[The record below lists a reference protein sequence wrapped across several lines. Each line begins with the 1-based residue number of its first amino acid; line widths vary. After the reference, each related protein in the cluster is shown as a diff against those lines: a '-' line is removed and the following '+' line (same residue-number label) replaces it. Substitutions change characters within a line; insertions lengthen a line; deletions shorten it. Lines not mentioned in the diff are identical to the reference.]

1 MYEQADLLSHSMGE
15 GPRPMKYHRSGYAKT
30 ATLASLALALTL
42 SACTPPTP
50 PASSSITQAAEART
64 QPPAKVAE
72 PTRVLP
78 TLESSS
84 AEETGAPIQPA
95 VPSPAHEGTYPRQD
109 AGTMPAVASVPV
121 AVPQTTATAALP
133 HTTPPAP
140 EVVPVSPVVPS
151 TPHTSL
157 GYPVTGTYTFPDGH
171 ISFDLPKGWSAQIE
185 QDDYNENADNP
196 GGRENSL
203 AANIF
208 DETGVKVAHITSGG
222 TGGLVGGPVSRTI
235 LDSQKLSAFDSRD
248 GASHFAFVRDDYPF
262 PEFPVRY
269 YMGVV
274 ADYFMTEG
282 PDSTSVNS
290 FMIMPNGLA
299 TAVAQIDASMSPE
312 TAAAWM
318 KTDQYVKLRALLTSL
333 RYAA

>member
-1 MYEQADLLSHSMGE
+1 MYEQSDLLSHSMGE

-42 SACTPPTP
+42 TACTTPTP
-50 PASSSITQAAEART
+50 QASTSITQTAEASA
-64 QPPAKVAE
+64 QPPTTVGD
-72 PTRVLP
+72 PTQVLP
-78 TLESSS
+78 TPESSS
-84 AEETGAPIQPA
+84 AGETGAPILLA
-95 VPSPAHEGTYPRQD
+95 VPSPTIGGT
-109 AGTMPAVASVPV
+109 PAQENAATVPAIEPVPV
-121 AVPQTTATAALP
+121 PVPQTTSTATFP
-133 HTTPPAP
+133 TTPLAP
-140 EVVPVSPVVPS
+140 EVVPVTPVAPS
-151 TPHTSL
+151 IPHTSL

-171 ISFDLPKGWSAQIE
+171 ISFDLPTGWSAKIE

-196 GGRENSL
+196 GGKENSL

-208 DETGVKVAHITSGG
+208 DETGGKVAHITSGG
-222 TGGLVGGPVSRTI
+222 TGGLVGGPVNRTI
-235 LDSQKLSAFDSRD
+235 LDSQELSAFDSRD

-274 ADYFMTEG
+274 ADFFMTEG

-290 FMIMPNGLA
+290 FMIMPNGAA
-299 TAVAQIDASMSPE
+299 TAVAQIDASMTPE
-312 TAAAWM
+312 TAEAWM

>member
-1 MYEQADLLSHSMGE
+1 MN
-15 GPRPMKYHRSGYAKT
+15 YHRSGYAKT

-42 SACTPPTP
+42 TACTPPTP
-50 PASSSITQAAEART
+50 RASTAITQASEAST
-64 QPPAKVAE
+64 QAPATVADPE
-72 PTRVLP
+72 QVLP
-78 TLESSS
+78 TPEPST
-84 AEETGAPIQPA
+84 AEETGAPLLLA
-95 VPSPAHEGTYPRQD
+95 APSPAIEGTLPRQD
-109 AGTMPAVASVPV
+109 ATTIPAVVPAPV
-121 AVPQTTATAALP
+121 AVPHTPAAAPLPPATPL
-133 HTTPPAP
+133 AP

-157 GYPVTGTYTFPDGH
+157 GTPVTGTYTFPDGH
-171 ISFDLPKGWSAQIE
+171 ISFDLPTGWSAKIE
-185 QDDYNENADNP
+185 QNDYNENANHP
-196 GGRENSL
+196 GGKENSL

-208 DETGVKVAHITSGG
+208 DETGGKVARITSGG
-222 TGGLVGGPVSRTI
+222 TGGLVGGPVNRTI
-235 LDSQKLSAFDSRD
+235 LDSQELSAFDSRD

-274 ADYFMTEG
+274 ASYFMTEG

-299 TAVAQIDASMSPE
+299 TAVAQVDESMTAE
-312 TAAAWM
+312 TAEAWM

-333 RYAA
+333 RYAS

>member
-1 MYEQADLLSHSMGE
+1 
-15 GPRPMKYHRSGYAKT
+15 MKYHRSRYAKT
-30 ATLASLALALTL
+30 ATLASLALTLTL

-50 PASSSITQAAEART
+50 PASTSITQAAEASS
-64 QPPAKVAE
+64 QPPTKVDK
-72 PTRVLP
+72 PTQVQP

-84 AEETGAPIQPA
+84 AEETGSPILLA
-95 VPSPAHEGTYPRQD
+95 APSPAIGGTPAQEN
-109 AGTMPAVASVPV
+109 AATIPAVVPAPV
-121 AVPQTTATAALP
+121 PVPQTPATVALP
-133 HTTPPAP
+133 PTTPLAP

-171 ISFDLPKGWSAQIE
+171 ISFDLPAGWSAKIE

-208 DETGVKVAHITSGG
+208 DETGGKVAHITSGG
-222 TGGLVGGPVSRTI
+222 TGGLVSGPVNRTI
-235 LDSQKLSAFDSRD
+235 LDSQKLSSFDSRD
-248 GASHFAFVRDDYPF
+248 GASHFAFVKDDYPTN
-262 PEFPVRY
+262 PLTVRY

-274 ADYFMTEG
+274 VENFMTEG
-282 PDSTSVNS
+282 PDSLSVNS

-299 TAVAQIDASMSPE
+299 TAVAQIDASMTPE
-312 TAAAWM
+312 IAEAWM

>member
-1 MYEQADLLSHSMGE
+1 
-15 GPRPMKYHRSGYAKT
+15 MKYHRSGYAKT

-42 SACTPPTP
+42 TACTPPTQR
-50 PASSSITQAAEART
+50 ASTSITQAAEASA
-64 QPPAKVAE
+64 QPSTTVAD
-72 PTRVLP
+72 TAQVLP
-78 TLESSS
+78 TLESIS
-84 AEETGAPIQPA
+84 AEETGAPILLA
-95 VPSPAHEGTYPRQD
+95 APSPSIGGTPPQEEG
-109 AGTMPAVASVPV
+109 ATMPAVVPAPVV
-121 AVPQTTATAALP
+121 APQTTAP
-133 HTTPPAP
+133 TTPTLTAPRVP
-140 EVVPVSPVVPS
+140 EVVPVTPVVPS

-171 ISFDLPKGWSAQIE
+171 ISFDLPTGWSAQIE

-196 GGRENSL
+196 GGKENSL
-203 AANIF
+203 VANIF
-208 DETGVKVAHITSGG
+208 DETGGKVAHITSGG
-222 TGGLVGGPVSRTI
+222 TGGLVGGPVNRTI

-248 GASHFAFVRDDYPF
+248 GASHFVFVRDDYPF

-274 ADYFMTEG
+274 DSYFMTEG

-290 FMIMPNGLA
+290 FMIMPNGAA
-299 TAVAQIDASMSPE
+299 TAVAQIDASMTPE
-312 TAAAWM
+312 TAEAWM